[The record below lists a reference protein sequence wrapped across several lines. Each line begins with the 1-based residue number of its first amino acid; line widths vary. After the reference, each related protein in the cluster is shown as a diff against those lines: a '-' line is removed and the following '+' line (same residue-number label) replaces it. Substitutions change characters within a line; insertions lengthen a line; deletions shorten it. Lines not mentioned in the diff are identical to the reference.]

1 MSEQKARNMTVKR
14 VPYCKSTVNKIV
26 KEKAKYGDLMDGPSP
41 RTRLSA
47 FDRLSL
53 EMKDKIRSKVS
64 WLFQTISTLCNFQKF
79 GEIYDLTNT
88 DLSSLIRNFD
98 WIYHKVGI

>member
-1 MSEQKARNMTVKR
+1 MILNKIGDGLTEKRARNMTVKR

-26 KEKAKYGDLMDGPSP
+26 KEKAKFGEVLDGPSP

-47 FDRLSL
+47 FDRLSI

-64 WLFQTISTLCNFQKF
+64 
-79 GEIYDLTNT
+79 
-88 DLSSLIRNFD
+88 
-98 WIYHKVGI
+98 